1 MSTLVLD
8 APTTARPKPPGDA
21 TIIQDYLFA
30 AAELLARDDLRVTT
44 ETDMAGWVSIV
55 SSAPRSAGVNPTF
68 NPAMTDHADA
78 YWLHVTHGQRTA
90 AVIAARF
97 IECSGYYDF
106 IRAGALWSRDPSARV
121 DILID
126 EPGPAGRLAHTGGLW
141 VDPDYRGIGLSWL
154 MPRFNHC
161 FATLRWDLAS
171 ITAMVFEGLKKTG
184 IPEKNYGSEI
194 SRLMIDGHFEPTGR
208 PERITSLEYSRDFI
222 IDRAR
227 NDAQLIG
234 NDGDQQMRDLAPIA
248 SQRNDQA
255 AVHRRD
261 VA

>member
-1 MSTLVLD
+1 MSTLLLEPPASTRSKTPSDAAVL
-8 APTTARPKPPGDA
+8 
-21 TIIQDYLFA
+21 QDYLFG

-55 SSAPRSAGVNPTF
+55 ASAPRSAGVNPTF

-78 YWLHVTHGQRTA
+78 YWLHVRHGDRTA
-90 AVIAARF
+90 AVIAARYL
-97 IECSGYYDF
+97 ECAGYYDF
-106 IRAGALWSRDPSARV
+106 VRAGGLWSRDPSSRI

-141 VDPDYRGIGLSWL
+141 VDPDYRGVGLSWL

-161 FATLRWDLAS
+161 MAALRWDLEAV
-171 ITAMVFEGLKKTG
+171 TAMVFEGLKKTG
-184 IPEKNYGSEI
+184 IPEKNYGSED
-194 SRLMIDGHFEPTGR
+194 SRLMIDGHFAPTGR
-208 PERITSLEYSRDFI
+208 VERITSLEYSRPFLVE
-222 IDRAR
+222 RAR
-227 NDAQLIG
+227 NDSLLIG

-255 AVHRRD
+255 AVNRRD